1 MITDADIEKLKKVF
15 ATKDDLLGM
24 EKRFNKKF
32 ATKDDLKKSL
42 APYATKDDLKKSLT
56 PYATKV
62 DLKIY
67 ATKEDLLRL
76 KGDLLGEMSKLR
88 QGILEDL
95 EIFFHDQIMPIFEN
109 HDRRITRLEKHTK
122 LPPFAD

>member
-1 MITDADIEKLKKVF
+1 MITDADIQKLKKVF

-32 ATKDDLKKSL
+32 ATKDDLK
-42 APYATKDDLKKSLT
+42 A
-56 PYATKV
+56 
-62 DLKIY
+62 Y

-88 QGILEDL
+88 HGILEDL

-109 HDRRITRLEKHTK
+109 HDHRITRLEKHTK